1 MGQTHQD
8 AIVRYL
14 RAQAAAMRFIHDPK
28 NRGEVS
34 RIIKE
39 ITGEPQAIV
48 DHLVANYADP
58 KLRILPRQGELDMA
72 SFNNLLQFAKDAGYT
87 DKPFPPTEKFV
98 DLTFAKAAGIQ

>member
-1 MGQTHQD
+1 MGQDPPRRH
-8 AIVRYL
+8 
-14 RAQAAAMRFIHDPK
+14 RALFAGAG
-28 NRGEVS
+28 RGHAVHSRSQVS

-48 DHLVANYADP
+48 DQLVANYADP

-72 SFNNLLQFAKDAGYT
+72 SFNNLLHFAKDAGYT